1 VNQDSQDVNI
11 YQIDQD
17 AGGLTQVT
25 ESPVQVPQ
33 YGGLHPTAIIV
44 DAKGRFVYVANGN
57 AGLNGEISGFKLDR
71 SSGKLTLIPG
81 SPFKM
86 KDAVYGPVW
95 ANYLAV
101 EKSGNYLYTSN
112 GGSVSGFSID
122 RNTGALTELAN
133 SPFTANGPSGTAA
146 GTEDI
151 IADPGNNHVYTANSE
166 SSISGWTINASNGE
180 LTELAGSPWT
190 DPTLPPNVLN
200 SPASIAIDAQGGY
213 LFGLDSGGEQISI
226 WSVDASTG
234 IVTFQRDEH
243 NGQIAPD
250 PLDKMRV
257 VPGSSCMVTSGAD
270 AIAFDPSTGATTIVP
285 GSPFPLPGTGQ
296 EPGIAIAP

>member
-1 VNQDSQDVNI
+1 
-11 YQIDQD
+11 
-17 AGGLTQVT
+17 
-25 ESPVQVPQ
+25 
-33 YGGLHPTAIIV
+33 
-44 DAKGRFVYVANGN
+44 
-57 AGLNGEISGFKLDR
+57 
-71 SSGKLTLIPG
+71 
-81 SPFKM
+81 
-86 KDAVYGPVW
+86 
-95 ANYLAV
+95 
-101 EKSGNYLYTSN
+101 
-112 GGSVSGFSID
+112 
-122 RNTGALTELAN
+122 
-133 SPFTANGPSGTAA
+133 
-146 GTEDI
+146 
-151 IADPGNNHVYTANSE
+151 
-166 SSISGWTINASNGE
+166 
-180 LTELAGSPWT
+180 
-190 DPTLPPNVLN
+190 VLN
-200 SPASIAIDAQGGY
+200 SPASIAINAQGGY